1 MRQCRIIGSMELFFT
16 RTYERA
22 IKKLVSKESREA
34 METTIAADP
43 IGAPVIRGTGG
54 IRKFRWPGSGRGKR
68 GGIRTLYFYHANAK
82 AIYLL
87 TAYAKASRE
96 EMTSADRKILARLV
110 ATIKKEEVKK

>member
-1 MRQCRIIGSMELFFT
+1 MRQCRIMGLMELFIT

-22 IKKLVSKESREA
+22 IRKLVSEESRKA

-68 GGIRTLYFYHANAK
+68 GGIRTLYFYHAKAK
-82 AIYLL
+82 AIYML

-96 EMTSADRKILARLV
+96 EMTPSDRKILSRLV

>member
-1 MRQCRIIGSMELFFT
+1 MRQCRIIGLMELFFT

-68 GGIRTLYFYHANAK
+68 GGIRTLYFYHANTK
-82 AIYLL
+82 AICLCQGV
-87 TAYAKASRE
+87 KASRE